1 MAPALTFAASVVDYK
16 RNTLT
21 TLTIKSGMALHPD
34 AKAVIETGCKRL
46 PPPGGRK
53 KQNPRP
59 ADLPARVGIVHGR
72 VKGVFGA
79 GRVPDDSGAMTGD
92 PIGAFI
98 ARWDGTEQ
106 AERANYARFL
116 DDLCDVLGVSRPDP
130 AAGPLGDYRYE
141 RGVTHRE
148 ADGTATTRRI
158 DLYKRGCFVLEAK
171 QGANAP
177 RQGTLFGAAE
187 AERRANVRR
196 SPGWAQAML
205 KAKGQAEGYARD
217 LPVAEGWP
225 PFVIVCDVG
234 FCLDVYADFSGTG
247 KHYAQF
253 PDREGFRLYLP
264 DLRRPEVRDRLRTI
278 WTDPMALDPSRQRVR
293 VTRDIA
299 AYLARLVR
307 ALEGPKDKPR
317 HAPQHVATFLMRCI
331 FSMFA
336 QSVGLLPS
344 GTAFTELL
352 EDCRKDPDNF
362 VPLVGDLW
370 RSMNT
375 GGFSPALRAMVLRFN
390 GGLFAPGIHG
400 AAEPLP
406 VDGDM
411 LELLI
416 QASRRDW
423 ADVEPAIFGT
433 LLENALDAKE
443 RGELGAHFTP
453 RAFVERL
460 VLPTV
465 MEPLRAEWDGVKAA
479 AVLKAEAEDRESAAA
494 LVRAFHAR
502 LCAVR
507 VLDPA
512 CGTGNFL
519 YVTLEL
525 MKRLEGEVLDLLADL
540 APGEGDRLDVA
551 GASVDPHQFLGI
563 EKNPRAVPVAE
574 LVLWIGYLQWHF
586 RTRGSAPPAEPILRD
601 FRNIREADA
610 LLAYDREE
618 PDRDANGDPV
628 TRWGGRTKPHPIT
641 GENVPD
647 ETDRVLVLRPV
658 GAKPTTWPE
667 AEFIVSNFPFVAGK
681 DLRAELGDGYAE
693 ALWAAYPKVGKA
705 ADLAMHFWWK
715 SAQAVT
721 KGKVP
726 VTRRAGFITSNSI
739 RQVFCRRVVAD
750 AMEAKAPVH
759 LAFAIPDHPWVDGQ
773 GAAAVRISMTV
784 IAAGAGDGTLAT
796 LTSETPGADGVPAV
810 TFATTQGRINSD
822 LTIGADV
829 KAAKPL
835 RANDRLSSPGFKLH
849 GAGFIVSPATARVLG
864 LGAVPGLE
872 KHIRPYLNGRDLA
885 QKSRGLMVIDLFGLS
900 ADEVR
905 RRFPAVYQHVLLHVK
920 PERDQNN
927 RATYRTNWWVFGE
940 PRTDLRQWLRGLPR
954 YIATV
959 ETARHRV
966 FTFLPAEV
974 APDNKLIVIA
984 SADAYVLG
992 VLQSRQHVAW
1002 MLAQGNWLGAG
1013 NDPVYAKT
1021 QAFDPWP
1028 FPVPTIAQRAEIAAV
1043 AEELDAHRKARLAA
1057 HPHLTLTGL
1066 YNVLAAIRAGKPLSA
1081 AEKDVHDAGQV
1092 SILRAL
1098 HERLDAAV
1106 AASYGW
1112 PADLSDA
1119 AVVARVVTL
1128 NAERV
1133 KEEAAGTVRWLRPE
1147 FQAPEET
1154 RRKAVQAEMAVETTS
1169 VPGTTPWPKDV
1180 PSQFIVLRSA
1190 LTRGPAS
1197 PQDVARRF
1205 KGAPRGAKMAEM
1217 LATLA
1222 ALGQARPIGDGRFV
1236 A

>member
-1 MAPALTFAASVVDYK
+1 
-16 RNTLT
+16 
-21 TLTIKSGMALHPD
+21 
-34 AKAVIETGCKRL
+34 
-46 PPPGGRK
+46 
-53 KQNPRP
+53 
-59 ADLPARVGIVHGR
+59 
-72 VKGVFGA
+72 
-79 GRVPDDSGAMTGD
+79 VPDDRGAGPGD

-116 DDLCDVLGVSRPDP
+116 DDLCDVLGVPHPDP

-141 RGVTHRE
+141 RSVTHRE
-148 ADGTATTRRI
+148 ADGASTTRRI

-171 QGANAP
+171 QGANGP
-177 RQGTLFGAAE
+177 RQGMLFGGAE

-217 LPVAEGWP
+217 LPAAEGWP

-253 PDREGFRLYLP
+253 PDREGFRLYLT

-299 AYLARLVR
+299 DYLARLAR
-307 ALEGPKDKPR
+307 ALEGPRDKPK

-352 EDCRKDPDNF
+352 EDCRKDPRSF

-370 RSMNT
+370 RTMNA

-390 GGLFAPGIHG
+390 GGLFAPGPHG
-400 AAEPLP
+400 PVEPLP

-433 LLENALDAKE
+433 LLENALDPKL
-443 RGELGAHFTP
+443 RGQYGAHFTP

-465 MEPLRAEWDGVKAA
+465 MDPLRAEWDGVKAA
-479 AVLKAEAEDRESAAA
+479 AVLKASGDRPGAAA

-540 APGEGDRLDVA
+540 AVGEGDRLDVA

-601 FRNIREADA
+601 FRNIREGDA
-610 LLAYDREE
+610 LLSYDGEE

-628 TRWGGRTKPHPIT
+628 TRWGGRTTLHPIT
-641 GENVPD
+641 GEAVPD
-647 ETDRVLVLRPV
+647 ETDRVLVMRPM
-658 GAKPTTWPE
+658 GAKPAEWPE
-667 AEFIVSNFPFVAGK
+667 ADFIVGNPPFIGTK
-681 DLRAELGDGYAE
+681 RMRDTLGDGYVE
-693 ALWAAYPKVGKA
+693 ALWTAHPDVPRST
-705 ADLAMHFWWK
+705 DFVMFWWHRA
-715 SAQAVT
+715 AQLTAGGRV
-721 KGKVP
+721 
-726 VTRRAGFITSNSI
+726 RRFGLIASNSLT
-739 RQVFCRRVVAD
+739 QFYNRRVVQSAL
-750 AMEAKAPVH
+750 EARRPVS
-759 LAFAIPDHPWVDGQ
+759 LVFAIPDHPWSHSDNS
-773 GAAAVRISMTV
+773 AAVRISMTV
-784 IAAGAGDGTLAT
+784 AEAGLHDGALLTLAGEAALPDGDWALRFTSASGRIAANLSVGVDVTTAKSLRSNDLLCWQGCKLVGGGFQVAPNIAGSLLRQHQEASARLPRYWAGT
-796 LTSETPGADGVPAV
+796 
-810 TFATTQGRINSD
+810 D
-822 LTIGADV
+822 LT
-829 KAAKPL
+829 
-835 RANDRLSSPGFKLH
+835 DRW
-849 GAGFIVSPATARVLG
+849 
-864 LGAVPGLE
+864 
-872 KHIRPYLNGRDLA
+872 RPRH
-885 QKSRGLMVIDLFGLS
+885 VIDLFGLTEEEARTRYS
-900 ADEVR
+900 GL
-905 RRFPAVYQHVLLHVK
+905 FQHVLVNVRPKRQVNRDKVFRQRWWLFGRPR
-920 PERDQNN
+920 PEMRD
-927 RATYRTNWWVFGE
+927 A
-940 PRTDLRQWLRGLPR
+940 LRGLSR
-954 YIATV
+954 YIATSEV
-959 ETARHRV
+959 ARHRT
-966 FTFLPAEV
+966 FTFLTWPGDL
-974 APDNKLIVIA
+974 PDGSVMVIA
-984 SADAYVLG
+984 SEDAFVLG
-992 VLQSRQHVAW
+992 VLQSRFHMAW
-1002 MLAQGNWLGAG
+1002 TLAASGTLEDRPRYHNQL
-1013 NDPVYAKT
+1013 
-1021 QAFDPWP
+1021 AFDPFP
-1028 FPVPTIAQRAEIAAV
+1028 FPDANTAQRAEIAAM
-1043 AEELDAHRKARLAA
+1043 AEELDAHRKARLTA
-1057 HPHLTLTGL
+1057 HPHLTITGL
-1066 YNVLAAIRAGKPLSA
+1066 YNVLTAIRAGKLLSA
-1081 AEKDVHDAGQV
+1081 AETDVHDAGQV
-1092 SILRAL
+1092 SILRTL
-1098 HERLDAAV
+1098 HDRLDAAV
-1106 AASYGW
+1106 AAAYGW
-1112 PADLSDA
+1112 PADISDA
-1119 AVVARVVTL
+1119 AVIARVVTL

-1154 RRKAVQAEMAVETTS
+1154 RRKAVQTEMEVAETAA
-1169 VPGTTPWPKDV
+1169 PGAIAWPKDV
-1180 PSQFIVLRSA
+1180 PSQFIVLRTA

-1197 PQDVARRF
+1197 AQDVSRRF

-1222 ALGQARPIGDGRFV
+1222 ALGQARPVGDGRYV

>member
-1 MAPALTFAASVVDYK
+1 M
-16 RNTLT
+16 
-21 TLTIKSGMALHPD
+21 
-34 AKAVIETGCKRL
+34 
-46 PPPGGRK
+46 
-53 KQNPRP
+53 
-59 ADLPARVGIVHGR
+59 
-72 VKGVFGA
+72 
-79 GRVPDDSGAMTGD
+79 PDDRAAGTGD

-116 DDLCDVLGVSRPDP
+116 DELCDVLAVPRPDP

-148 ADGTATTRRI
+148 VDGASTTRRI
-158 DLYKRGCFVLEAK
+158 DLYKRGCFILEAK
-171 QGANAP
+171 QGSNP
-177 RQGTLFGAAE
+177 GKQGGLFGGPE
-187 AERRANVRR
+187 TDRRANVRR
-196 SPGWAQAML
+196 SPGWAQGML

-217 LPVAEGWP
+217 LPAEEGWP

-264 DLRRPEVRDRLRTI
+264 DLRRPEIRDRLRAI
-278 WTDPMALDPSRQRVR
+278 WTEPMALDPARQRVR

-299 AYLARLVR
+299 AFLARLAR
-307 ALEGPKDKPR
+307 ALEGPRDKPH

-352 EDCRKDPDNF
+352 EDCRREPKAF

-370 RSMNT
+370 RNMNT

-390 GGLFAPGIHG
+390 GGLFATGPLG

-433 LLENALDAKE
+433 LLENALDVKQ

-465 MEPLRAEWDGVKAA
+465 MDPLRADWDGVKAA
-479 AVLKAEAEDRESAAA
+479 AVLKAEAGDQRGAAA
-494 LVRAFHAR
+494 LVRAFHGK
-502 LCAVR
+502 LCATR

-525 MKRLEGEVLDLLADL
+525 MKRLEGEVLDLFADL
-540 APGEGDRLDVA
+540 AVEQGEARQGGLDMG

-586 RTRGSAPPAEPILRD
+586 RTRGNAPPAEPILRD
-601 FRNIREADA
+601 FKNIREGDA
-610 LLAYDREE
+610 LLTYEREDVE
-618 PDRDANGDPV
+618 RDAKGDPI
-628 TRWGGRTKPHPIT
+628 TRWGGRTKLHPIT
-641 GENVPD
+641 GEDVPD
-647 ETDRVLVLRPV
+647 ETDRVLILRPV
-658 GAKPTTWPE
+658 GAKPTPWPE

-681 DLRAELGDGYAE
+681 DLRAELGGGYAE
-693 ALWAAYPKVGKA
+693 ELWRTYPKVGKS

-721 KGKVP
+721 KGKAP
-726 VTRRAGFITSNSI
+726 ITRRAGFITSNSI
-739 RQVFCRRVVAD
+739 RQVFCRRVVAE
-750 AMEAKAPVH
+750 ALEAKAPVH

-773 GAAAVRISMTV
+773 GAAAVRIAMTV
-784 IAAGAGDGTLAT
+784 IEAGAGEGTLAT
-796 LTSETPGADGVPAV
+796 VTAEAPRADGVPAV
-810 TFATTQGRINSD
+810 VFATTPGRINSD
-822 LTIGADV
+822 LTVGSDV
-829 KAAKPL
+829 KVAKPL
-835 RANDRLSSPGFKLH
+835 RANERLASPGVKLH
-849 GAGFIVSPATARVLG
+849 GAGFLVTPATAKSLG
-864 LGAVPGLE
+864 LGAVVGLE
-872 KHIRPYLNGRDLA
+872 HHVRPYLNGRDL
-885 QKSRGLMVIDLFGLS
+885 QQRSRGLMVMDFDGLS
-900 ADEVR
+900 ESEVR
-905 RRFPAVYQHVLLHVK
+905 QRFPAAYQHLLVHVK
-920 PERDQNN
+920 PERDLNN
-927 RATYRTNWWVFGE
+927 EAYRRENWWLFG
-940 PRTDLRQWLRGLPR
+940 RNNAVMRASVRGLRR
-954 YIATV
+954 YIATA

-966 FTFLPAEV
+966 FVFFPEEILS
-974 APDNKLIVIA
+974 DNKIIVIG
-984 SADAYVLG
+984 SDDAYVLG
-992 VLQSRQHVAW
+992 VLQSRHHVAW

-1028 FPVPTIAQRAEIAAV
+1028 FPVPTTAQRAEIAAV
-1043 AEELDAHRKARLAA
+1043 AEDLDAHRKTCIAA
-1057 HPHLTLTGL
+1057 YPHLTLTGI
-1066 YNVLAAIRAGKPLSA
+1066 YNVLSAIRAGKPLTA
-1081 AEKDVHDAGQV
+1081 AERDAHDAGQV
-1092 SILRAL
+1092 SILRTL
-1098 HERLDAAV
+1098 HDRLDAAV
-1106 AASYGW
+1106 AAAYGW
-1112 PADLSDA
+1112 PANLSDA
-1119 AVVARVVTL
+1119 AVVARVVAL
-1128 NAERV
+1128 NADRV
-1133 KEEAAGTVRWLRPE
+1133 REEATGIVRWLRPE

-1154 RRKAVQAEMAVETTS
+1154 RRKAVQTEMAVGETAA
-1169 VPGTTPWPKDV
+1169 PGAPVWPKDV
-1180 PSQFIVLRSA
+1180 PAQFIILRTA

-1197 PQDVARRF
+1197 AQEVSRRF

-1222 ALGQARPIGDGRFV
+1222 ALGQARAMGDGRYT

>member
-1 MAPALTFAASVVDYK
+1 M
-16 RNTLT
+16 
-21 TLTIKSGMALHPD
+21 
-34 AKAVIETGCKRL
+34 
-46 PPPGGRK
+46 
-53 KQNPRP
+53 
-59 ADLPARVGIVHGR
+59 
-72 VKGVFGA
+72 
-79 GRVPDDSGAMTGD
+79 PDDSGAGSGD
-92 PIGAFI
+92 PVGAFI

-106 AERANYARFL
+106 AERANYIPFL
-116 DDLCDVLGVSRPDP
+116 NDLCTVLGVPQPDP

-148 ADGTATTRRI
+148 TEGATTTRRI
-158 DLYKRGCFVLEAK
+158 DLYKRGCFILEAK

-177 RQGTLFGAAE
+177 RQEALFGGAE
-187 AERRANVRR
+187 ADRRANVRR

-217 LPVAEGWP
+217 LPAAEGWP
-225 PFVIVCDVG
+225 PIVIVCDVG

-253 PDREGFRLYLP
+253 PDREGFRVYLP
-264 DLRRPEVRDRLRTI
+264 DLRKPEVRDRLRTL

-299 AYLARLVR
+299 EYLARLAR

-317 HAPQHVATFLMRCI
+317 HAPQHVATFLMRCL

-352 EDCRKDPDNF
+352 EDCRKDPKNF

-370 RSMNT
+370 RSMNS

-390 GGLFAPGIHG
+390 GGLFAPGVHG

-416 QASRRDW
+416 QAARRDW

-433 LLENALDAKE
+433 LLENALDPKQ

-479 AVLKAEAEDRESAAA
+479 AVLKAEGGDRAGAAA
-494 LVRAFHAR
+494 AVRTFHAR

-574 LVLWIGYLQWHF
+574 LVLWIGHLQWHF
-586 RTRGSAPPAEPILRD
+586 RTRGNAPPAEPILRD
-601 FRNIREADA
+601 FRNIREGDA
-610 LLAYDREE
+610 LLTFDHEE
-618 PDRDANGDPV
+618 PDRDVKGDPV
-628 TRWGGRTKPHPIT
+628 TRWRGRTKTHPIT
-641 GENVPD
+641 GEEVPD
-647 ETDRVLVLRPV
+647 ETDRVLVMRAV
-658 GAKPTTWPE
+658 GVKPTQWPE
-667 AEFIVSNFPFVAGK
+667 AEFIVSNFPFIGAK
-681 DLRAELGDGYAE
+681 FMRAELGDGYAQ
-693 ALWAAYPKVGKA
+693 ALWALYPKVPPS
-705 ADLAMHFWWK
+705 ADLAMFFWWK
-715 SAQAVT
+715 SAQALARSKT
-721 KGKVP
+721 P

-739 RQVFCRRVVAD
+739 RQVFCRRVLAD
-750 AMEAKAPVH
+750 AMEAKLPVH
-759 LAFAIPDHPWVDGQ
+759 LVFAIPDHPWADGY
-773 GAAAVRISMTV
+773 GAAAVRIAMTV
-784 IAAGAGDGTLAT
+784 IAPGSGDGTLASVT
-796 LTSETPGADGVPAV
+796 HEYEGADGVPLV
-810 TFATTQGRINSD
+810 QFSVSRGRLNAD
-822 LTIGADV
+822 LTITADV
-829 KAAKPL
+829 Q
-835 RANDRLSSPGFKLH
+835 
-849 GAGFIVSPATARVLG
+849 TARPLHANERLAHRGVQLMGGGFQITQEQAFALG
-864 LGAVPGLE
+864 RGKVEGLE
-872 KHIRPYLNGRDLA
+872 EHIRRYLNGRDLS
-885 QKSRGLMVIDLFGLS
+885 QRSRGLAVIDLFGLS
-900 ADEVR
+900 EDEVR
-905 RRFPAVYQHVLLHVK
+905 RRYPAVYQHVLLRVK

-927 RATYRTNWWVFGE
+927 RAIYRTKWWIFGE
-940 PRTDLRQWLRGLPR
+940 PRSDMRPALKGLPR
-954 YIATV
+954 FIATPV
-959 ETARHRV
+959 TAKHRIFSFIPGDV
-966 FTFLPAEV
+966 LPDDA
-974 APDNKLIVIA
+974 LIAIA
-984 SADAYVLG
+984 SSDAFLLG
-992 VLQSRQHVAW
+992 VLSSRIHEAW
-1002 MLAQGNWLGAG
+1002 FLSACGWLGLG
-1013 NDPVYAKT
+1013 NDPRYLKS
-1021 QAFDPWP
+1021 QCFDPFP
-1028 FPVPTIAQRAEIAAV
+1028 FPDATVVQRVGIASIAED
-1043 AEELDAHRKARLAA
+1043 LDAHRKARLSA

-1066 YNVLAAIRAGKPLSA
+1066 YNTLAAIRVGKALSA

-1092 SILRAL
+1092 SLLGVL
-1098 HERLDAAV
+1098 HDRLDAAV

-1112 PADLSDA
+1112 PANLSDA
-1119 AVVARVVTL
+1119 AVVANVVAL

-1154 RRKAVQAEMAVETTS
+1154 RRKAVQTEMAVAESTA
-1169 VPGTTPWPKDV
+1169 PDAAPWPKDV
-1180 PSQFIVLRSA
+1180 PSQFILLRTA
-1190 LTRGPAS
+1190 LARAPAS
-1197 PQDVARRF
+1197 AQDMSRRF
-1205 KGAPRGAKMAEM
+1205 KGAPRGTKMAEM

-1222 ALGQARPIGDGRFV
+1222 ALGQARSIGNGRY
-1236 A
+1236 AA

>member
-1 MAPALTFAASVVDYK
+1 
-16 RNTLT
+16 
-21 TLTIKSGMALHPD
+21 
-34 AKAVIETGCKRL
+34 
-46 PPPGGRK
+46 
-53 KQNPRP
+53 
-59 ADLPARVGIVHGR
+59 
-72 VKGVFGA
+72 
-79 GRVPDDSGAMTGD
+79 VPDDRGAGPGD

-116 DDLCDVLGVSRPDP
+116 DDLCDVLGVPRPDP

-141 RGVTHRE
+141 RSVTHRE
-148 ADGTATTRRI
+148 AEGASTTRRI

-171 QGANAP
+171 QGANSP
-177 RQGTLFGAAE
+177 RQGMLFGGAE

-196 SPGWAQAML
+196 SPGWAQGML

-217 LPVAEGWP
+217 LPAAEGWP

-264 DLRRPEVRDRLRTI
+264 DLCKPELRDRLRSI
-278 WTDPMALDPSRQRVR
+278 WTDPMTLDPSRQRVR

-299 AYLARLVR
+299 DYLARLAR
-307 ALEGPKDKPR
+307 ALEGPRDKPR

-352 EDCRKDPDNF
+352 EDCRKDPRSF

-370 RSMNT
+370 LTMNA

-390 GGLFAPGIHG
+390 GGLFAPGQHG
-400 AAEPLP
+400 PVEPLP

-433 LLENALDAKE
+433 LLENALDQKQ

-465 MEPLRAEWDGVKAA
+465 MDPLRAEWDGVKAA
-479 AVLKAEAEDRESAAA
+479 AVLKATGDRPAAAA

-601 FRNIREADA
+601 FRNIHEADA
-610 LLAYDREE
+610 LLTYDREE
-618 PDRDANGDPV
+618 PDLDGNGDPI
-628 TRWGGRTKPHPIT
+628 TRWGGRTRPHPIT
-641 GENVPD
+641 GEEVPD

-658 GAKPTTWPE
+658 TPKMADWPE
-667 AEFIVSNFPFVAGK
+667 ADFIVGNPPFIGTK
-681 DLRAELGDGYAE
+681 RMRDTLGDGYVE
-693 ALWAAYPKVGKA
+693 ALWSVHPKVPRA
-705 ADLAMHFWWK
+705 TDLVMFWWWR
-715 SAQAVT
+715 AAHLAVT
-721 KGKVP
+721 GRIRRFGLITPNSLDQFYNRKIVESALGGRKP
-726 VTRRAGFITSNSI
+726 VSL
-739 RQVFCRRVVAD
+739 V
-750 AMEAKAPVH
+750 
-759 LAFAIPDHPWVDGQ
+759 FAISDHPWASGAD
-773 GAAAVRISMTV
+773 AAAVRISMTV
-784 IAAGAGDGTLAT
+784 GERGNHDGLLRVITTEADNGLGEARLEFQDERGRISSRLKISGD
-796 LTSETPGADGVPAV
+796 PGAA
-810 TFATTQGRINSD
+810 RR
-822 LTIGADV
+822 
-829 KAAKPL
+829 L
-835 RANDRLSSPGFKLH
+835 RASERLCFQGCKLG
-849 GAGFIVSPATARVLG
+849 GAGFIVTPAEARALG
-864 LGAVPGLE
+864 YGADERVSDC
-872 KHIRPYLNGRDLA
+872 IRGIVRGWDLT
-885 QKSRGLMVIDLFGLS
+885 RRPRPDLVIDLFGRS
-900 ADEVR
+900 EADVR
-905 RRFPAVYQHVLLHVK
+905 RNLPKVFQHILLRVK
-920 PERDQNN
+920 PMRDECRRQS
-927 RATYRTNWWVFGE
+927 YQDNWWIFQE
-940 PRTDLRQWLRGLPR
+940 PRSDLRAALSGLRR
-954 YIATV
+954 YIATS
-959 ETARHRV
+959 
-966 FTFLPAEV
+966 EV
-974 APDNKLIVIA
+974 AQHRTFAFRDWPSELPDGSVMVIA
-984 SADAYVLG
+984 SEDAFVLG
-992 VLQSRQHVAW
+992 VLQSSLHLRWTLRASGTLEDRPRYHNQ
-1002 MLAQGNWLGAG
+1002 L
-1013 NDPVYAKT
+1013 
-1021 QAFDPWP
+1021 AFDPWP
-1028 FPVPTIAQRAEIAAV
+1028 FPNATAAQRAEIAAV

-1057 HPHLTLTGL
+1057 HPHLTINGL
-1066 YNVLAAIRAGKPLSA
+1066 YNILAAIRAAKPLSL

-1092 SILRAL
+1092 SILRTL
-1098 HERLDAAV
+1098 HDRLDAAV

-1128 NAERV
+1128 NAARL

-1154 RRKAVQAEMAVETTS
+1154 RRKAVQTEMAVEETTA
-1169 VPGTTPWPKDV
+1169 PGAVVWPKDV
-1180 PSQFIVLRSA
+1180 PSQFIILRAA
-1190 LTRGPAS
+1190 LTRGPSSA
-1197 PQDVARRF
+1197 QDLSRRF

-1222 ALGQARPIGDGRFV
+1222 ALGQARPIGEGRYV

>member
-1 MAPALTFAASVVDYK
+1 M
-16 RNTLT
+16 
-21 TLTIKSGMALHPD
+21 
-34 AKAVIETGCKRL
+34 
-46 PPPGGRK
+46 
-53 KQNPRP
+53 
-59 ADLPARVGIVHGR
+59 
-72 VKGVFGA
+72 
-79 GRVPDDSGAMTGD
+79 PDDSGAGTGD

-116 DDLCDVLGVSRPDP
+116 DELCDVLGVPRPDP

-148 ADGTATTRRI
+148 ADGATTTRRI

-217 LPVAEGWP
+217 LPAAEGWP

-264 DLRRPEVRDRLRTI
+264 DLRKPEVRDRLRTI

-299 AYLARLVR
+299 EYLARLAR

-352 EDCRKDPDNF
+352 EDCRKDPKNF

-390 GGLFAPGIHG
+390 GGLFAPGVHG

-433 LLENALDAKE
+433 LLENALDPKQ

-479 AVLKAEAEDRESAAA
+479 AVLKAEGGDRAGAAA
-494 LVRAFHAR
+494 LVRAFHGR

-525 MKRLEGEVLDLLADL
+525 MKRLEGEVLDLFADL
-540 APGEGDRLDVA
+540 AAEGGDAQQAGMDMA

-586 RTRGSAPPAEPILRD
+586 RTRGAAPPAEPILRD
-601 FRNIREADA
+601 FRNIREGDA
-610 LLAYDREE
+610 LLTYEREE
-618 PDRDANGDPV
+618 AERDAKGDAV
-628 TRWGGRTKPHPIT
+628 TRWGGRTKLHPIT
-641 GENVPD
+641 GEDVPD

-658 GAKPTTWPE
+658 GAKPTEWPE
-667 AEFIVSNFPFVAGK
+667 ADFIVSNFPFVAGK
-681 DLRAELGDGYAE
+681 DLRAELGAGYAE
-693 ALWAAYPKVGKA
+693 ALWEAYSKVPA
-705 ADLAMHFWWK
+705 SADLAMFFWWK
-715 SAQAVT
+715 AAQAVA

-739 RQVFCRRVVAD
+739 RQVFCRRVVAG
-750 AMEAKAPVH
+750 ATEGKAPVH
-759 LAFAIPDHPWVDGQ
+759 LVFAIPDHPWVDGQ

-784 IAAGAGDGTLAT
+784 IEAGAGEGTLAT
-796 LTSETPGADGVPAV
+796 LAAEAPGADGVPVVAL
-810 TFATTQGRINSD
+810 ATTRGRINSD

-835 RANDRLSSPGFKLH
+835 RANERLASPGFKLH
-849 GAGFIVSPATARVLG
+849 GAGFIVTPTIARALG
-864 LGAVPGLE
+864 LGTVPGLE
-872 KHIRPYLNGRDLA
+872 KHIRPYLNGRDLT
-885 QKSRGLMVIDLFGLS
+885 QTSRGVMVIDLYGLS

-927 RATYRTNWWVFGE
+927 RETYRANWWVFGE
-940 PRTDLRQWLRGLPR
+940 PRSDLRPALAGLAR

-959 ETARHRV
+959 ETAKHRA
-966 FTFLPAEV
+966 FFFLAADV
-974 APDNKLIVIA
+974 APDNRLVCFA
-984 SADAYVLG
+984 TADAFYLG
-992 VLQSRQHVAW
+992 VLQSSLHVRW
-1002 MLAQGNWLGAG
+1002 TLATGGTLE
-1013 NDPVYAKT
+1013 DRPIYTKT
-1021 QAFDPWP
+1021 ACFDPFP
-1028 FPVPTIAQRAEIAAV
+1028 FPVATTSQRAEIAAV
-1043 AEELDAHRKARLAA
+1043 AEELDAHRKARMAA

-1066 YNVLAAIRAGKPLSA
+1066 YNVLAAMRAGKPLSA

-1098 HERLDAAV
+1098 HDRLDAAV
-1106 AASYGW
+1106 AAAYGW

-1119 AVVARVVTL
+1119 AVVARVVAL

-1154 RRKAVQAEMAVETTS
+1154 RRKAVQTEMEVGETATPGAVA
-1169 VPGTTPWPKDV
+1169 WPKDV
-1180 PSQFIVLRSA
+1180 PAQFIILRTT

-1197 PQDVARRF
+1197 AQDVSRRF

-1222 ALGQARPIGDGRFV
+1222 ALGQARPVGDGRYV